1 MRKDTTPADMLFDT
15 RVVKRN
21 IGKGIVTQKEYD
33 ARLAALPD
41 TADNSELVHTRLGED
56 DLGGAEQDDDDEG

>member
-33 ARLAALPD
+33 ARPAALPD
-41 TADNSELVHTRLGED
+41 STDNSELVRTRLGED
-56 DLGGAEQDDDDEG
+56 DIAGAEQDDDDEG

>member
-41 TADNSELVHTRLGED
+41 STENSELVRTRLGEED
-56 DLGGAEQDDDDEG
+56 SLGEEQDDDDEG